1 MEDLSAFAMNSLLSA
16 YLNLEGLLRISRI
29 SEMSSKQILY
39 DYRSESARL
48 TLKSRMRRL
57 LAAVDMMS
65 WSRSLLEIA
74 DFQELEEVEC
84 EVAVELVD
92 DGEAVRL
99 SREMGNIKVAEL
111 EMLHLVRNMFHA
123 DKLQISDK

>member
-1 MEDLSAFAMNSLLSA
+1 
-16 YLNLEGLLRISRI
+16 
-29 SEMSSKQILY
+29 MSSKQILY